1 MVRTGIAGNISGP
14 GGGNQMIFNMLFP
27 ESMTDNYI
35 IRLLVASVLGAL
47 IGLERDIHGRAAGL
61 RTNLLVSL
69 GSAVFM
75 ILSESIA
82 VLHAESGGQSLLRAD
97 PGRIAANVITGI
109 GFLGAG
115 AIIKYGFSIRGLT
128 TAACL
133 WISAG
138 IGMGSGAG
146 FYELSVITTVIALF
160 SLIVLN
166 RFERIYAKDSYRTLE
181 ITTSNDTDLTSL
193 IDVVKR
199 KDVNIVYLDKERNYE
214 TQRMLVKFTIRLNYK
229 GVTDKLSHVI
239 VQDLEQSGIQIF
251 IIKWQHQ

>member
-1 MVRTGIAGNISGP
+1 MLINT
-14 GGGNQMIFNMLFP
+14 LFP
-27 ESMTDNYI
+27 ESMTDNFI
-35 IRLLVASVLGAL
+35 IRLLMASVLGAL

-69 GSAVFM
+69 GSALFM
-75 ILSESIA
+75 VLSESIA
-82 VLHAESGGQSLLRAD
+82 LLHAESGGDSLLRAD

-133 WISAG
+133 WVTAG
-138 IGMGSGAG
+138 IGMSSGAG
-146 FYELSVITTVIALF
+146 FYELSIITTIIALF

-166 RFERIYAKDSYRTLE
+166 RFERLYAKDSYRTLE
-181 ITTSNDTDLTSL
+181 ITTSNDTDLSRLTE
-193 IDVVKR
+193 VVER
-199 KDVNIVYLDKERNYE
+199 KNISIVYLDKERNYE
-214 TQRMLVKFTIRLNYK
+214 QQRMLVKFTIRLNYR

-239 VQDLEQSGIQIF
+239 VQDLENSGIPIF
-251 IIKWQHQ
+251 VIRWWHQ

>member
-1 MVRTGIAGNISGP
+1 MLI
-14 GGGNQMIFNMLFP
+14 NMLFP
-27 ESMTDNYI
+27 ESMTDNFI
-35 IRLLVASVLGAL
+35 IRLLMASVLGAL
-47 IGLERDIHGRAAGL
+47 IGLERDLHGRAAGL

-75 ILSESIA
+75 VLSESIA
-82 VLHAESGGQSLLRAD
+82 VLHAESGGDSILRAD

-133 WISAG
+133 WVTAG
-138 IGMGSGAG
+138 IGMSSGAG
-146 FYELSVITTVIALF
+146 FYELSIITTVIALF

-166 RFERIYAKDSYRTLE
+166 RFERLYAKDSYRTLE
-181 ITTSNDTDLTSL
+181 ITTANDIDLSRL

-199 KDVNIVYLDKERNYE
+199 KNIDIVYLDKERDYE
-214 TQRMLVKFTIRLNYK
+214 KKRMLVKFTIRLNQK
-229 GVTDKLSHVI
+229 GVTDKLSHIV
-239 VQDLEQSGIQIF
+239 VQDLENSGIPIF
-251 IIKWQHQ
+251 VVRWWHQ